1 MVLDWYEI
9 TLNAFQGVW
18 QGFLEYVPN
27 IIGAL
32 VIFIIGWFIAVAVG
46 RLVVKILEKI
56 KFNEFLEKAGWR
68 DALEKAEIKFDA
80 GGFVGAVSKWMIVIV
95 FLLISVEI
103 LGLVQF
109 ANFLTNVLAYLP
121 NVVVAIL
128 IFVVTV
134 LVADISQKL
143 ARAAVEKSKIGYSHI
158 VGMIVRWSIWVF
170 AILAILLQLKIAP
183 EMIYTLF
190 TGFVAMIVIAAGLA
204 FGLGGK
210 EVAGEILRDASRKLK
225 GE

>member
-9 TLNAFQGVW
+9 TLNAFQNVW
-18 QGFLEYVPN
+18 QGFIEFVPN
-27 IIGAL
+27 VIGAL

-68 DALEKAEIKFDA
+68 EALEKAEIKFDA
-80 GGFVGAVSKWMIVIV
+80 SGFVGAVTKWMLVII
-95 FLLISVEI
+95 FLLITVEI

-109 ANFLTNVLAYLP
+109 ANFLTNVIAYLP

-143 ARAAVEKSKIGYSHI
+143 ARAAVEKSKVGYGHI
-158 VGMIVRWSIWVF
+158 VGMIVKWSIWIF
-170 AILAILLQLKIAP
+170 SILAILLQLRIAP

-190 TGFVAMIVIAAGLA
+190 TGFVAMIVIAMGLA

-210 EVAGEILRDASRKLK
+210 EVAAEILRDARGKLK